1 MMTLT
6 IIIAAL
12 VVLGFLLLAASI
24 RIRGV
29 FDQSEKT
36 VHASYMFVG
45 SLFSFPEKRVFISIA
60 GISLFSFPINS
71 KKKKESE
78 SEIEKKAEKE
88 RPPKKKKRFRF
99 SDLNIGHLKMAKEL
113 IGGTKIRELA
123 IKIRGGFTEPF
134 YTGKM
139 YGYYWAAKGMYP
151 KLMSHID
158 FKPDF
163 SSGTLIFEGKGLV
176 TLRMFYIFRFVCCL
190 LYDKLKQN
198 FLKKS
203 SIEKKGIDNG

>member
-1 MMTLT
+1 MMTLY
-6 IIIAAL
+6 IIIAVL
-12 VVLGFLLLAASI
+12 VVLVCLLMAASI

-36 VHASYMFVG
+36 VRASYIFVG
-45 SLFSFPEKRVFISIA
+45 SRFSIPEKRVFISLG
-60 GISLFSFPINS
+60 GINLFDFPIKS
-71 KKKKESE
+71 KEKKEKK
-78 SEIEKKAEKE
+78 EKKEGEKD
-88 RPPKKKKRFRF
+88 KKRFRF
-99 SDLNIGHLKMAKEL
+99 SDLNIEYLKMAKEL

-151 KLMSHID
+151 KLMSHVD

-190 LYDKLKQN
+190 LYDKLKRK
-198 FLKKS
+198 FTKKS
-203 SIEKKGIDNG
+203 SREKKGIDHG

>member
-60 GISLFSFPINS
+60 GISLFSFPIKS
-71 KKKKESE
+71 KKKRKT
-78 SEIEKKAEKE
+78 EIEKETEKE
-88 RPPKKKKRFRF
+88 KPKKDKKRFGF
-99 SDLNIGHLKMAKEL
+99 SDLNIEYLKMAKEL
-113 IGGTKIRELA
+113 IGGTKIRELT

-151 KLMSHID
+151 KLMSHVD

-203 SIEKKGIDNG
+203 SIEKKGIDHG